1 MLEILILSDNLSH
14 CYIRVLEMDF
24 FLLKKPTV
32 LLRAPKGAAAIHI
45 NSTTTHTASA
55 CNT

>member
-1 MLEILILSDNLSH
+1 MLENLILSDNLSH

-24 FLLKKPTV
+24 FNLKKPTV
-32 LLRAPKGAAAIHI
+32 LLGVPKGAAAIHI

>member
-1 MLEILILSDNLSH
+1 MLEILILSDNLSQ

-24 FLLKKPTV
+24 FILKKPTV

>member
-1 MLEILILSDNLSH
+1 MLENLILSDNLSH

-24 FLLKKPTV
+24 FNLKKPTV
-32 LLRAPKGAAAIHI
+32 LLGVPKGAAAIHI

-55 CNT
+55 YNA